1 MRLPQISGLEIIK
14 ILRKF
19 GFVTTRQKGSHVR
32 LEKKTDKE
40 IIKLTVP
47 MHNKLKKG
55 TLLSI
60 IKASKISEKEFEE
73 FF

>member
-14 ILRKF
+14 ILNKS
-19 GFVTTRQKGSHVR
+19 GFLTVRQRGSHVR
-32 LEKKTDKE
+32 LEKITNEKT
-40 IIKLTVP
+40 IKLTVP
-47 MHNKLKKG
+47 MHERLKKG

-60 IKASKISEKEFEE
+60 IKASEVNKEEFER